1 MFSEK
6 DIDAEK
12 TIDIEDWGRRGNKL
26 QQIKESLSVK
36 LSESLPNL
44 LNAETIEQKALGL
57 LNNPTALVLS
67 TICDS

>member
-12 TIDIEDWGRRGNKL
+12 TVDIEDWGRRGNKL

-36 LSESLPNL
+36 LSESLRNL
-44 LNAETIEQKALGL
+44 LNAETIE
-57 LNNPTALVLS
+57 
-67 TICDS
+67 